1 MNDSERKKSGRVP
14 LRGPPAVFSRHCFSR
29 YTRFG
34 RRATHNARMKKNS
47 IQLLNVRI
55 VNVHQMNA
63 NTGMDGAGN
72 LRFESCLCPRLY
84 DEIFPRKRVSVRND
98 EIL

>member
-1 MNDSERKKSGRVP
+1 MRRRQLGF
-14 LRGPPAVFSRHCFSR
+14 PANA
-29 YTRFG
+29 RFG
-34 RRATHNARMKKNS
+34 RRATHNARIKNS

>member
-1 MNDSERKKSGRVP
+1 MNQLTGSLGF
-14 LRGPPAVFSRHCFSR
+14 PANA
-29 YTRFG
+29 RFG

-72 LRFESCLCPRLY
+72 LHFESCLRPRLY

>member
-1 MNDSERKKSGRVP
+1 MRRRQLGF
-14 LRGPPAVFSRHCFSR
+14 PANA
-29 YTRFG
+29 RFG

-72 LRFESCLCPRLY
+72 LHFESCLRSAFMTKFFLGN
-84 DEIFPRKRVSVRND
+84 E
-98 EIL
+98 

>member
-1 MNDSERKKSGRVP
+1 MNVQK
-14 LRGPPAVFSRHCFSR
+14 
-29 YTRFG
+29 
-34 RRATHNARMKKNS
+34 
-47 IQLLNVRI
+47 
-55 VNVHQMNA
+55 MNA

-84 DEIFPRKRVSVRND
+84 DEIFPRKRVGVRND